1 MAEDLTAKVCIK
13 TVNMTLDDTLHH
25 RTVSSRSTD
34 LCSILDELDEQV
46 VAGGPLV
53 AAV

>member
-13 TVNMTLDDTLHH
+13 TVNMTLDTLHH